1 MPGILQER
9 ISQKKEKEDRIP
21 EDTKEKKAPVE
32 TNRHFEYNEPEDE
45 KPEKLD
51 YLTEEDISQLDQLD
65 EMMSEENFVYE
76 KKRKKLFRRISMVL
90 LTAACSYLVVLI
102 YGSFIT
108 EFYYDD
114 KGEVAPVVMSV
125 SDISDKNEYNSIV
138 GMYLQTRSLYET
150 LLTLDYRMA
159 AGTEDSMSIAPEYE
173 STLDTVSALTTQID
187 AAVINSKYTQIKNM
201 LLTWVQTHAAAY
213 CQYMSAAITQNDSNA
228 ANEAIAAR
236 QVLNDNFQLI
246 TQNIVTLGGEI
257 KGYDLTDIENWS
269 PDGFVQQTIEG
280 VSSDTSSKETEQ
292 QTVSSEASQSETTQ
306 AEEGVND
313 TESQTETE
321 KTESEN
327 IQSGITL
334 QTDAGGGQNG

>member
-76 KKRKKLFRRISMVL
+76 KKRKKIFRRISMVL

-173 STLDTVSALTTQID
+173 ATLDTVSALTTQID

-292 QTVSSEASQSETTQ
+292 QAVSSEASQSETTQ
-306 AEEGVND
+306 SEEDVND

-321 KTESEN
+321 ETESEN